1 LCQFNGRGWQWQDNI
16 LSSIFAL
23 VYFLIVKTLPSIG
36 LRSFSVQPTGALVG
50 PSRAP
55 GNHL

>member
-1 LCQFNGRGWQWQDNI
+1 
-16 LSSIFAL
+16 L
-23 VYFLIVKTLPSIG
+23 VHFLIVEALPSIG
-36 LRSFSVQPTGALVG
+36 LRSFRVHTTRALVG